1 MELEVTPELIRAIA
15 DLAGVVIPGED
26 MDSLVAMMTNQVA
39 MAALL
44 RPLDYGNV
52 PPITVLD
59 PRWR

>member
-1 MELEVTPELIRAIA
+1 MELEVTPELVRAIA

>member
-1 MELEVTPELIRAIA
+1 MELDVTPELVRAIA
-15 DLAGVVIPGED
+15 DLAGVAIPGED
-26 MDSLVAMMTNQVA
+26 MDSLIAVMTNQVA

-44 RPLDYGNV
+44 RPLEYTDV

>member
-1 MELEVTPELIRAIA
+1 MELKVTPELVRAIA

-26 MDSLVAMMTNQVA
+26 MEPLVAMMTNQVA